1 MKNTDGWFWLE
12 IYVPLRVFTDQYHR
26 SERSLVQNIWLFM
39 LKNIPKI
46 SYFTKY
52 IGQNRKIV
60 FSQLLNF
67 LIMPS
72 VSLFELQL

>member
-1 MKNTDGWFWLE
+1 MKYTDGWFWLD
-12 IYVPLRVFTDQYHR
+12 IYVPLRVFTEQYNR

-39 LKNIPKI
+39 LKNIPKTF
-46 SYFTKY
+46 YFTKC
-52 IGQNRKIV
+52 IDQNHKIV

-67 LIMPS
+67 LIMPA